1 MRSGL
6 TSHRVASSW
15 SSFPCRQAP
24 KGAYYRMGNMAATTR
39 SYSNRGVV
47 MDWFNSAAAAITI
60 LMGCLGLFFPEKAS
74 ALTGLVA
81 ATPSARAEFRG
92 TLGVTFIF
100 LGAVPLASQNP
111 HAFLTAGMCWFG
123 AGVGRVISIFL

>member
-1 MRSGL
+1 
-6 TSHRVASSW
+6 
-15 SSFPCRQAP
+15 
-24 KGAYYRMGNMAATTR
+24 
-39 SYSNRGVV
+39 

-123 AGVGRVISIFL
+123 AGVGRVISIFLDSGNDRKNWGAVAFETVLACLLLAGEPIKLLI